1 MSFTWFDAPAWP
13 VVQRVYEMPQVR
25 AAVADDLDHDN
36 ATSWERVVW
45 LVARYGTSLTL
56 PFVYAPVS
64 ALYQERGDSLDELS
78 DEDLLGLLSVRKS
91 LWDTEILDD
100 VIESALRHP
109 QTGVEMW

>member
-1 MSFTWFDAPAWP
+1 MSFTWFDTPEWP
-13 VVQRVYEMPQVR
+13 VVQRVYEMPQVQ
-25 AAVADDLDHDN
+25 AAVVDDLDHDN
-36 ATSWERVVW
+36 ASSWEQVVW
-45 LVARYGTSLTL
+45 LVARYGRSLVV

-64 ALYQERGDSLDELS
+64 ALYQEHGDALDELS
-78 DEDLLGLLSVRKS
+78 DEDLLDLLRVRKR